1 MYEMIDLFQDS
12 DDYYYIDFIPYE
24 ANDVTFLELE
34 EYFERTYLRSFA
46 KKITRIA
53 LKMIY
58 RYPCEIIFTESVIPV
73 KLKYEMPFY
82 EDIRNST
89 PDKLAYFINKII
101 TKDFSSMQI
110 LFSEPQFLFSIQ
122 GGFSIALYQPTD
134 EVLQILKMLIG
145 QEGLFLKYKNSEDER
160 TLV

>member
-1 MYEMIDLFQDS
+1 MYEMIDLFQES

-24 ANDVTFLELE
+24 ANDVRFLELE
-34 EYFERTYLRSFA
+34 EYFERTYIRSFA

-53 LKMIY
+53 LKLIY
-58 RYPCEIIFTESVIPV
+58 RYPCEIIFTESAIPV

-82 EDIRNST
+82 ENIRNST

-101 TKDFSSMQI
+101 IKDFSSMQI
-110 LFSEPQFLFSIQ
+110 LFSEPQFLFSID
-122 GGFSIALYQPTD
+122 GGFCVSVYQPTD

-145 QEGLFLKYKNSEDER
+145 QEGLFLKYKNPEDER

>member
-1 MYEMIDLFQDS
+1 MYEMIDLFQES

-24 ANDVTFLELE
+24 ATEEKFLELE
-34 EYFERTYLRSFA
+34 RYFERTYLRTFA
-46 KKITRIA
+46 KKMTRIA

-58 RYPCEIIFTESVIPV
+58 RYPCEIIFTESAIPV

-89 PDKLAYFINKII
+89 PEKLAYFINKIV

-110 LFSEPQFLFSIQ
+110 LFSEPQFLMSIA
-122 GGFSIALYQPTD
+122 GGFSVTVYQPTN
-134 EVLQILKMLIG
+134 EVLQILKMLIA
-145 QEGLFLKYKNSEDER
+145 QEGLFLKYKI
-160 TLV
+160 

>member
-1 MYEMIDLFQDS
+1 MYEMIDLFQES

-58 RYPCEIIFTESVIPV
+58 RYPCEIIFTESTKIA

-82 EDIRNST
+82 ENIPNST

-110 LFSEPQFLFSIQ
+110 LFSEPQFLLSIS
-122 GGFSIALYQPTD
+122 GGFSVAIYQPTD

-145 QEGLFLKYKNSEDER
+145 QEGLFLKNKNVEDER

>member
-1 MYEMIDLFQDS
+1 MYEMIDVFQES

-24 ANDVTFLELE
+24 ANDVKFLELE
-34 EYFERTYLRSFA
+34 EYFERTYIRSFA
-46 KKITRIA
+46 KKIIRIV

-58 RYPCEIIFTESVIPV
+58 RYPCEIIFTESARPV

-101 TKDFSSMQI
+101 KEDFSSMQI
-110 LFSEPQFLFSIQ
+110 LFSEPQFLFSIN
-122 GGFSIALYQPTD
+122 GGFGVAVYQPTD

-145 QEGLFLKYKNSEDER
+145 QEGLFLKHKNTEDER

>member
-1 MYEMIDLFQDS
+1 MYEMIDLFQES

-24 ANDVTFLELE
+24 ANDVSFLELE
-34 EYFERTYLRSFA
+34 EYFERTYLPFFA
-46 KKITRIA
+46 KKITRIV
-53 LKMIY
+53 LKLIY
-58 RYPCEIIFTESVIPV
+58 RYPCKIIFAESAIPV

-89 PDKLAYFINKII
+89 PDKLAYFIKKIVI
-101 TKDFSSMQI
+101 KDFSSMQI
-110 LFSEPQFLFSIQ
+110 LFSEPQFLMSIS
-122 GGFSIALYQPTD
+122 GGFSVAVYQPTD

-145 QEGLFLKYKNSEDER
+145 QEGLFLKYKNPEDER